1 MSGLTPRGRVSV
13 ASDSTGPEWE
23 QRWLEATNGERSRAG
38 LPAYQPHDV
47 ASEVASQ
54 RVDYLIQTNT
64 FQHDDPNVPGD
75 TYHEKLLALGF
86 TTWLWAGENLAMN
99 NYPDPLAEALRG
111 LMASPTHR
119 ANILARDFTH
129 MGSWAGIRPDGVY
142 LFAFVFL
149 GLGGRQ

>member
-1 MSGLTPRGRVSV
+1 MPAKGAEHRRNQEQPLHVPDASTFPREYLV
-13 ASDSTGPEWE
+13 AS
-23 QRWLEATNGERSRAG
+23 
-38 LPAYQPHDV
+38 
-47 ASEVASQ
+47 
-54 RVDYLIQTNT
+54 NT
-64 FQHDDPNVPGD
+64 FQHDDPTVPGD
-75 TYHEKLLALGF
+75 TYHEKLIALGF

-129 MGSWAGIRPDGVY
+129 MGSWASIRPDGVF

-149 GLGGRQ
+149 GIGGRP